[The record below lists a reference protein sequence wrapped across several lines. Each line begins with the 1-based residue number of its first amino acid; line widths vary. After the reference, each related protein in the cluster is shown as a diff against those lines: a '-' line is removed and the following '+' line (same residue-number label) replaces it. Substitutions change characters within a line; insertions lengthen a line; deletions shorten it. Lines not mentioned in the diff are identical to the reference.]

1 MPGSTAPGAYM
12 IGVRCGGRN
21 VGVGATLQ
29 VTSQGT
35 TVPATAPSTGRSGER
50 NGWIVAGVIAALV
63 VVPAVETVALTLR
76 FDDLVAVGHLYLCI
90 SQGEV
95 SLPA

>member
-63 VVPAVETVALTLR
+63 VLAIGGIAVR
-76 FDDLVAVGHLYLCI
+76 RRPHGG
-90 SQGEV
+90 QGA
-95 SLPA
+95 S